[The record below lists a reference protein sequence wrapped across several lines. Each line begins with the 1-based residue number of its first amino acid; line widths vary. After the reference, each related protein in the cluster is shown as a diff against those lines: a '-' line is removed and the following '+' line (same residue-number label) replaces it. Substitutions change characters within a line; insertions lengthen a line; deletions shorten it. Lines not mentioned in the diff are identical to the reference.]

1 MYDQALVWNTD
12 RYLQVTSLTA
22 RLRDLAGIGD
32 VHEATLEV
40 SDLWQVD
47 HLLPIAIA
55 AHQWALDGETLSFE
69 TTLRNGARFQCEVSP
84 LHDLSGA
91 IIGVTGRALEHASPG
106 RISAGAIAHA
116 ERNAGMG
123 TWSEDLRTGE
133 VSVSE
138 GLAELLGTPVH
149 MNLDIRAFDHPDD
162 REQIARSLEEF
173 EGAEGYCLDH
183 RVLCMG
189 ARVRIVR
196 ERVRTIFDVR
206 GVPVARVG
214 TLHDITDLK
223 AREAELEE
231 LALCDALTRL
241 PNRVAL
247 EEQLI
252 AAVSRCER
260 NNRRVAVLFVDL
272 DDFKA
277 INDQFGHQIG
287 DRVLE
292 SVADRLSRNV
302 RASDTVARL
311 GGDEFVVLIDDIMTP
326 EAGLEAGR
334 KILRSLDDPFIVD
347 DYNFRM
353 SASIGIAVY
362 PEGGTTPQEL
372 LAMADR
378 EMYEV
383 KRNGGSGVKI
393 ANGDSCPPPSSPA
406 RRRFAIL
413 ESA

>member
-32 VHEATLEV
+32 AHSASLNV

-69 TTLRNGARFQCEVSP
+69 TTLRSGSRFQCEVSP
-84 LHDLSGA
+84 LHDLCGE
-91 IIGVTGRALEHASPG
+91 IIGVTGRALEHATPG
-106 RISAGAIAHA
+106 RLSAGAIAHA
-116 ERNAGMG
+116 ERTAGMG
-123 TWSEDLRTGE
+123 TWTEDLRTNE
-133 VSVSE
+133 ITISE
-138 GLAELLGTPVH
+138 GLATLLGTPLHSNV
-149 MNLDIRAFDHPDD
+149 DVRAFDHPDD
-162 REQIARSLEEF
+162 RENIARTLESF
-173 EGAEGYCLDH
+173 ADSDGYSCDH
-183 RVLCMG
+183 RVLCIG
-189 ARVRIVR
+189 ARVRTVR
-196 ERVRTIFDVR
+196 ERVRTIFDTR

-214 TLHDITDLK
+214 TMHDISDLK
-223 AREAELEE
+223 DREAELEE
-231 LALCDALTRL
+231 LALCDPLTRL

-247 EEQLI
+247 EERLV

-260 NNRRVAVLFVDL
+260 NARRCAVLFVDL
-272 DDFKA
+272 DDFKQ
-277 INDQFGHQIG
+277 INDDCGHQYG

-292 SVADRLSRNV
+292 AVADRLARNV

-311 GGDEFVVLIDDIMTP
+311 GGDEFVILIDDILTQ

-334 KILRSLDDPFIVD
+334 KILRSLDDPFVID
-347 DYNFRM
+347 QYSFRI

-378 EMYEV
+378 EMYDV